1 MGCGIDQSFSA
12 YVAMLLEEDFLIRL
26 FYTNFYSSCEANVTV
41 SDMSAPCEIE
51 SRPSLLAMVIHI
63 LAFFGAGIT
72 MSSWVWNSSTLD
84 AWKRFKYRS
93 VNNILCFSI
102 YRENVEEWG

>member
-1 MGCGIDQSFSA
+1 MGGIT
-12 YVAMLLEEDFLIRL
+12 VHL

-41 SDMSAPCEIE
+41 SDTSALCEIE

-93 VNNILCFSI
+93 VNNTTLCTEI
-102 YRENVEEWG
+102 YSMSLHF